1 MFVSVTRNDSTR
13 PSAVAVDAASEP
25 LAPDEFDLVIEAGR
39 AEAHYWRDLWRYR
52 ELFYFLAW
60 RDILVRYKQTALGV
74 AWAVLQPLATTI
86 IGTLIF
92 SRLAKM
98 PSGDVPYPI
107 LIFAGMLPWQ
117 FFASALSTS
126 GQSLVSNA
134 NLITKVY
141 FPRVIVPA
149 AAVITAL
156 VDFAIASGVL
166 VVLYLWFQFLPDWRL
181 LAAPAFVLLAFAAS
195 LGAGLWLTALTVKYR
210 DFRFV
215 VPFLVQFGLYL
226 SPVFFRSDLVL
237 EKFGRTAY
245 LAYSLNP
252 MVSVIEGF
260 RWCLLAGNSSLD
272 GTMLALGLGVTGL
285 LLAGGIRYFRRT
297 ERSFADLV

>member
-1 MFVSVTRNDSTR
+1 MPTSGSSQSSSV
-13 PSAVAVDAASEP
+13 ALP
-25 LAPDEFDLVIEAGR
+25 LAPAPGDEAAPEFDLVIEAGR
-39 AEAHYWRDLWRYR
+39 AEANYWRDLWRYR

-74 AWAVLQPLATTI
+74 AWAILQPLATTI
-86 IGTLIF
+86 IGTLVF

-156 VDFAIASGVL
+156 VDFLIASGVL
-166 VVLYLWFQFLPDWRL
+166 VILYVWYQFLPDWRL
-181 LAAPAFVLLAFAAS
+181 LAVPAFVLLAFAAS
-195 LGAGLWLTALTVKYR
+195 LGSGLWLTALTVKYR

-226 SPVFFRSDLVL
+226 SPVFFRSDLIL
-237 EKFGRTAY
+237 EKFGRTAF
-245 LAYSLNP
+245 LLYSLNP

-260 RWCLLAGNSSLD
+260 RWCLLAGSSSLD
-272 GTMLALGLGVTGL
+272 PVMLTLGLTVTVL
-285 LLAGGIRYFRRT
+285 LLFGGIRYFRRT

>member
-1 MFVSVTRNDSTR
+1 MSTSS
-13 PSAVAVDAASEP
+13 PATLPPAQAAPAST
-25 LAPDEFDLVIEAGR
+25 APDPASWDLVIEAGR

-74 AWAVLQPLATTI
+74 AWAILQPLATTI
-86 IGTLIF
+86 IGTVIF

-117 FFASALSTS
+117 FFGSALSNS

-149 AAVITAL
+149 AAVITSL
-156 VDFAIASGVL
+156 VDFLIALSVLGVFY
-166 VVLYLWFQFLPDWRL
+166 VWFQFWPDWRL
-181 LAAPAFVLLAFAAS
+181 LALPAFLLLGFAAA
-195 LGAGLWLTALTVKYR
+195 LGCGLWLTALTVKYR

-215 VPFLVQFGLYL
+215 VPFIVQFGLFV

-237 EKFGRTAY
+237 QKLGQTAY
-245 LAYSLNP
+245 LAYALNP
-252 MVSVIEGF
+252 MAAVIEGF
-260 RWCLLAGNSSLD
+260 RWCLLAGESSLD
-272 GTMLALGLGVTGL
+272 PSMLGIGLAVTTL
-285 LLAGGIRYFRRT
+285 LLWSGIRYFRST
-297 ERSFADLV
+297 ERGFADLV